1 MYAIERGGVVKE
13 KIGIVTDSTCDIPQE
28 LIDQLGIS
36 VVPLRV
42 LYKDREF
49 RDGIDITA
57 EEVYANM
64 DKEVPTTSLPSIP
77 DVEKTLS
84 AMKEQGYTHVLMI
97 HLSSSFSGTYQM
109 IESVARRVTDLKVK
123 VIDSKSVSMGLGY
136 IVIEA
141 ARAIQAQ
148 MSFDA
153 VCKLVGNL
161 REKLHIYVVLG
172 TLEYLKRG
180 GRIGKVSA
188 TIGEFLNIKPII
200 TIGAEGILT
209 TYTKVR
215 GHKQSLDRLVG
226 IAKEQLSKA
235 ACRIAVCSGGAKE
248 EAAYIIKQ
256 IGQLANVKELITST
270 LSPVLGVHS
279 GPGTVGFAIVPAE

>member
-1 MYAIERGGVVKE
+1 MKE
-13 KIGIVTDSTCDIPQE
+13 KIGIITDSTCDIPQE
-28 LIDQLGIS
+28 LIDELGIS

-42 LYKDREF
+42 MYKTREF

-57 EEVYANM
+57 EEIYANM
-64 DKEVPTTSLPSIP
+64 DKEVPTTSLPSMH
-77 DVEKTLS
+77 DMEKTLS

-97 HLSSSFSGTYQM
+97 HLSSRLSGTYQM
-109 IESVARRVTDLKVK
+109 IESAAQRINDLTVK
-123 VIDSKSVSMGLGY
+123 VFDSRSVSMGLGY

-141 ARAIQAQ
+141 ARAVKAN
-148 MSFDA
+148 MSFDN
-153 VCKLVGNL
+153 VCRLVGSL
-161 REKLHIYVVLG
+161 GERLHVYFVVG

-200 TIGAEGILT
+200 TISTEGILM
-209 TYTKVR
+209 TYAKVR
-215 GHKQSLDRLVG
+215 GHKQALDRLVG
-226 IAKEQLSKA
+226 IAKGHLATA
-235 ACRIAVCSGGAKE
+235 ANQIAVCYGGAQE
-248 EAAYIIKQ
+248 EGAYVIKQ

-279 GPGTVGFAIVPAE
+279 GPGTVGFAVLQGE

>member
-1 MYAIERGGVVKE
+1 MKE
-13 KIGIVTDSTCDIPQE
+13 KIGIITDSTCDIPQE
-28 LIDQLGIS
+28 LIDELGIS

-42 LYKDREF
+42 MYKTREF

-57 EEVYANM
+57 EEIYANM
-64 DKEVPTTSLPSIP
+64 DKEVPTTSLPSMH
-77 DVEKTLS
+77 DMEKTLS

-97 HLSSSFSGTYQM
+97 HLSSRLSGTYQM
-109 IESVARRVTDLKVK
+109 IESAAQRINDLTVK
-123 VIDSKSVSMGLGY
+123 VFDSRSVSMGLGY

-141 ARAIQAQ
+141 ARAVKAN
-148 MSFDA
+148 MSFDN
-153 VCKLVGNL
+153 VCKLVGSL
-161 REKLHIYVVLG
+161 RERLHVYFVVG

-200 TIGAEGILT
+200 TISTEGILM
-209 TYTKVR
+209 TYAKVR
-215 GHKQSLDRLVG
+215 GHKQALDRLVG
-226 IAKEQLSKA
+226 IAKGHLATA
-235 ACRIAVCSGGAKE
+235 ANQIAVCYGGAQE
-248 EAAYIIKQ
+248 EGAYVIKQ

-279 GPGTVGFAIVPAE
+279 GPGTVGLAVLQGE

>member
-1 MYAIERGGVVKE
+1 VKE
-13 KIGIVTDSTCDIPQE
+13 KIGIITDSTCDIPQE
-28 LIDQLGIS
+28 LIDELGIS

-42 LYKDREF
+42 MYKTREF

-57 EEVYANM
+57 EEIYANM
-64 DKEVPTTSLPSIP
+64 DKEVPTTSLPSMH
-77 DVEKTLS
+77 DMEKTLS

-97 HLSSSFSGTYQM
+97 HLSSRLSGTYQM
-109 IESVARRVTDLKVK
+109 IESAAQRINDLTVK
-123 VIDSKSVSMGLGY
+123 VFDSRSVSMGLGY

-141 ARAIQAQ
+141 ARAVKAN
-148 MSFDA
+148 MSFDN
-153 VCKLVGNL
+153 VCKLVGSL
-161 REKLHIYVVLG
+161 RERLHVYFVVG

-200 TIGAEGILT
+200 TISTEGILM
-209 TYTKVR
+209 TYAKVR
-215 GHKQSLDRLVG
+215 GHKQALDRLVG
-226 IAKEQLSKA
+226 IAKGHLATA
-235 ACRIAVCSGGAKE
+235 ANQIAVCYGGAQE
-248 EAAYIIKQ
+248 EGAYVIKQ

-279 GPGTVGFAIVPAE
+279 GPGTVGLAVLQGE

>member
-1 MYAIERGGVVKE
+1 MKE
-13 KIGIVTDSTCDIPQE
+13 KIGIITDSTCDIPQE
-28 LIDQLGIS
+28 LIDELGIS

-42 LYKDREF
+42 MYKTREF

-57 EEVYANM
+57 EEIYANM
-64 DKEVPTTSLPSIP
+64 DKEVPTTSLPSMH

-97 HLSSSFSGTYQM
+97 HLSSRLSGTYQM
-109 IESVARRVTDLKVK
+109 IESAAQRINDLTVK
-123 VIDSKSVSMGLGY
+123 VFDSRSVSMGLGY

-141 ARAIQAQ
+141 ARAVKAN
-148 MSFDA
+148 MSFDN
-153 VCKLVGNL
+153 VCKLVGSL
-161 REKLHIYVVLG
+161 RERLHVYFVVG

-200 TIGAEGILT
+200 TISTEGILM
-209 TYTKVR
+209 TYAKVR
-215 GHKQSLDRLVG
+215 GHKQALDRLVG
-226 IAKEQLSKA
+226 IAKGHLATA
-235 ACRIAVCSGGAKE
+235 ANQIAVCYGGAQE
-248 EAAYIIKQ
+248 EGAYVIKQ

-279 GPGTVGFAIVPAE
+279 GPGTVGFAVLQGE

>member
-1 MYAIERGGVVKE
+1 MKE
-13 KIGIVTDSTCDIPQE
+13 KIGIITDSTCGIAQE
-28 LIDQLGIS
+28 LIDELGIS

-42 LYKDREF
+42 MYKTREF

-57 EEVYANM
+57 EEIYANM
-64 DKEVPTTSLPSIP
+64 DKEVPTTSLPSMH
-77 DVEKTLS
+77 DMEKTLS

-97 HLSSSFSGTYQM
+97 HLSSRLSGTYQM
-109 IESVARRVTDLKVK
+109 IESAAQRINDLTVK
-123 VIDSKSVSMGLGY
+123 VFDSRSVSMGLGY

-141 ARAIQAQ
+141 ARAVKAN
-148 MSFDA
+148 MSFDN
-153 VCKLVGNL
+153 VCKLVGSL
-161 REKLHIYVVLG
+161 RERLHVYFVVG

-200 TIGAEGILT
+200 TISTEGILM
-209 TYTKVR
+209 TYAKVR
-215 GHKQSLDRLVG
+215 GHKQALDRLVR
-226 IAKEQLSKA
+226 IAKGHLATA
-235 ACRIAVCSGGAKE
+235 ANQIAVCYGGAQE
-248 EAAYIIKQ
+248 EGAYVIKQ

-279 GPGTVGFAIVPAE
+279 GPGTVGFAVLQGE

>member
-248 EAAYIIKQ
+248 EAAYSSRL
-256 IGQLANVKELITST
+256 GGWPMKELITST
-270 LSPVLGVHS
+270 LSPVLES
-279 GPGTVGFAIVPAE
+279 LGP

>member
-1 MYAIERGGVVKE
+1 VKE
-13 KIGIVTDSTCDIPQE
+13 KIGIITDSTCDIPQE
-28 LIDQLGIS
+28 LIDELGIS

-42 LYKDREF
+42 MYKTREF

-57 EEVYANM
+57 EEIYANM
-64 DKEVPTTSLPSIP
+64 DKEVPTTSLPSMH
-77 DVEKTLS
+77 DMEKTLS

-97 HLSSSFSGTYQM
+97 HLSSRLSGTYQM
-109 IESVARRVTDLKVK
+109 IESAAQRINDLTVK
-123 VIDSKSVSMGLGY
+123 VFDSRSVSMGLGY

-141 ARAIQAQ
+141 ARAVKAN
-148 MSFDA
+148 MSFDN
-153 VCKLVGNL
+153 VCKLVGSL
-161 REKLHIYVVLG
+161 RERLHVYFVVG

-200 TIGAEGILT
+200 TISTEGILM
-209 TYTKVR
+209 TYAKVR
-215 GHKQSLDRLVG
+215 GHKQALDRLVG
-226 IAKEQLSKA
+226 IAKGHLATA
-235 ACRIAVCSGGAKE
+235 ANQIAVCYGGAQE
-248 EAAYIIKQ
+248 EGAYVIKQ

-279 GPGTVGFAIVPAE
+279 GPGTVGFAVLQGE

>member
-1 MYAIERGGVVKE
+1 MKE
-13 KIGIVTDSTCDIPQE
+13 KIGIITDSTCDIPQE
-28 LIDQLGIS
+28 LIDELGIS

-42 LYKDREF
+42 MYKTREF

-57 EEVYANM
+57 EEIYANM
-64 DKEVPTTSLPSIP
+64 DKEVPTTSLPSMH

-97 HLSSSFSGTYQM
+97 HLSSRLSGTYQM
-109 IESVARRVTDLKVK
+109 IESAAQRINDLTVK
-123 VIDSKSVSMGLGY
+123 VFDSRSVSMGLGY

-141 ARAIQAQ
+141 ARAVKAN
-148 MSFDA
+148 MSFDN
-153 VCKLVGNL
+153 VCKLVGSL
-161 REKLHIYVVLG
+161 RERLHVYFVVG

-200 TIGAEGILT
+200 TISTEGILM
-209 TYTKVR
+209 TYAKVR
-215 GHKQSLDRLVG
+215 GHKQALDRLVR
-226 IAKEQLSKA
+226 IAKGHLATA
-235 ACRIAVCSGGAKE
+235 ANQIAVCYGGAQE
-248 EAAYIIKQ
+248 EGAYVIKQ

-279 GPGTVGFAIVPAE
+279 GPGTVGFAVLQGE

>member
-1 MYAIERGGVVKE
+1 MKE
-13 KIGIVTDSTCDIPQE
+13 KIGIITDSTCDIPQE
-28 LIDQLGIS
+28 LIDELGIS

-42 LYKDREF
+42 MYKTREF

-57 EEVYANM
+57 EEIYANM
-64 DKEVPTTSLPSIP
+64 DKEVPTTSLPSMH
-77 DVEKTLS
+77 DMEKTLS

-97 HLSSSFSGTYQM
+97 HLSSRLSGTYQM
-109 IESVARRVTDLKVK
+109 IESAAQRINDLTVK
-123 VIDSKSVSMGLGY
+123 VFDSRSVSMGLGY

-141 ARAIQAQ
+141 ARAVKAN
-148 MSFDA
+148 MSFDN
-153 VCKLVGNL
+153 VCKLVGSL
-161 REKLHIYVVLG
+161 RERLHVYFVVG

-200 TIGAEGILT
+200 TISTEGILM
-209 TYTKVR
+209 TYAKVR
-215 GHKQSLDRLVG
+215 GHKQALDRLVR
-226 IAKEQLSKA
+226 IAKGHLATA
-235 ACRIAVCSGGAKE
+235 ANQIAVCYGGAQE
-248 EAAYIIKQ
+248 EGAYVIKQ

-279 GPGTVGFAIVPAE
+279 GPGTVGFAVLQGE